1 MVELWR
7 GSLTVAMELPTKRRM
22 GRKKEFDESLRVPLA
37 AGTTARMDAVLIEQ
51 SLATQYGILP
61 AAQAE
66 LPYPEWAKLVGG
78 LMDNT
83 PLGRV
88 VAVRGETD
96 RKKLAAMG
104 PWAQRIHQQWQAHLA
119 RRALETTPPAALR
132 RQMDSLEAALLG
144 K

>member
-1 MVELWR
+1 MWSSDFR
-7 GSLTVAMELPTKRRM
+7 TPPN
-22 GRKKEFDESLRVPLA
+22 DPQPLYD
-37 AGTTARMDAVLIEQ
+37 TAFDAVLIEQ

-119 RRALETTPPAALR
+119 RRPWKLR
-132 RQMDSLEAALLG
+132 RPQPCAARWTAWKLPWQNCLEVNPDAGGNQCRHDLF
-144 K
+144 

>member
-1 MVELWR
+1 MWSSDFR
-7 GSLTVAMELPTKRRM
+7 TPPN
-22 GRKKEFDESLRVPLA
+22 DPQPLYDA
-37 AGTTARMDAVLIEQ
+37 AFDAVLIEQ

-104 PWAQRIHQQWQAHLA
+104 PWAQRIHQPMAGTPCPPDPGNYAA
-119 RRALETTPPAALR
+119 RSPAPPDG
-132 RQMDSLEAALLG
+132 QPGSSHG
-144 K
+144 KTVWR

>member
-1 MVELWR
+1 MKSRRLWISDFR
-7 GSLTVAMELPTKRRM
+7 TPPN
-22 GRKKEFDESLRVPLA
+22 DPQPLYD
-37 AGTTARMDAVLIEQ
+37 TAFDAVLIEQ

-61 AAQAE
+61 AAQEE
-66 LPYPEWAKLVGG
+66 LPYSEWAKLVGG

-119 RRALETTPPAALR
+119 RRALETTSPADLR
-132 RQMDSLEAALLG
+132 RQMDGLEAAMAKLFG
-144 K
+144 GEP

>member
-1 MVELWR
+1 MKSRRLWSSDFR
-7 GSLTVAMELPTKRRM
+7 TPPN
-22 GRKKEFDESLRVPLA
+22 DPQPLYD
-37 AGTTARMDAVLIEQ
+37 TAFDAVLIEQ

-96 RKKLAAMG
+96 RKKLTAMG
-104 PWAQRIHQQWQAHLA
+104 PWAQCIHQQWQAHLA

-132 RQMDSLEAALLG
+132 RQMDSLEAAMAKLFG
-144 K
+144 GEP

>member
-1 MVELWR
+1 MWSSDFR
-7 GSLTVAMELPTKRRM
+7 TPPN
-22 GRKKEFDESLRVPLA
+22 DPQPLYD
-37 AGTTARMDAVLIEQ
+37 TAFDAVLIEQ

-78 LMDNT
+78 
-83 PLGRV
+83 V

-132 RQMDSLEAALLG
+132 RQMDSLEAAMAKLFG
-144 K
+144 GEP

>member
-1 MVELWR
+1 MKSRRLWSSDFR
-7 GSLTVAMELPTKRRM
+7 TPPN
-22 GRKKEFDESLRVPLA
+22 DPQPLYD
-37 AGTTARMDAVLIEQ
+37 TAFDAVLIEQ

-61 AAQAE
+61 AAQ
-66 LPYPEWAKLVGG
+66 AKLVGG

-132 RQMDSLEAALLG
+132 RQMDSLEAAMAKLFG
-144 K
+144 GEP

>member
-1 MVELWR
+1 MRRRLHDF
-7 GSLTVAMELPTKRRM
+7 PTKER
-22 GRKKEFDESLRVPLA
+22 EACYDPDFDAL
-37 AGTTARMDAVLIEQ
+37 LIEQ
-51 SLATQYGILP
+51 SLAVQYGILP
-61 AAQAE
+61 SQQGNLLFADW
-66 LPYPEWAKLVGG
+66 YKLVGG

-119 RRALETTPPAALR
+119 RRALETTSPADLR
-132 RQMDSLEAALLG
+132 RQMDSLEAAMAKLFG
-144 K
+144 GEP

>member
-1 MVELWR
+1 M
-7 GSLTVAMELPTKRRM
+7 
-22 GRKKEFDESLRVPLA
+22 
-37 AGTTARMDAVLIEQ
+37 LIEQ

-83 PLGRV
+83 PLGRI
-88 VAVRGETD
+88 VAVRGETN
-96 RKKLAAMG
+96 RQKLAAMG

-119 RRALETTPPAALR
+119 RRAMETTPPAALR
-132 RQMDSLEAALLG
+132 RQMDSLEAAMAKLFG
-144 K
+144 GEP

>member
-1 MVELWR
+1 MY
-7 GSLTVAMELPTKRRM
+7 KRQLY
-22 GRKKEFDESLRVPLA
+22 D
-37 AGTTARMDAVLIEQ
+37 TAFDAVLIEQ

-132 RQMDSLEAALLG
+132 RQMDSLEAAMAKLFG
-144 K
+144 GEP

>member
-1 MVELWR
+1 MWSSDFR
-7 GSLTVAMELPTKRRM
+7 TPPN
-22 GRKKEFDESLRVPLA
+22 DPQPLYDA
-37 AGTTARMDAVLIEQ
+37 AFDAVLIEQ

-88 VAVRGETD
+88 VAV
-96 RKKLAAMG
+96 G
-104 PWAQRIHQQWQAHLA
+104 PAH
-119 RRALETTPPAALR
+119 PPAMAGTPCPPGLGNY
-132 RQMDSLEAALLG
+132 AARSPAPPDGQPGGCHG
-144 K
+144 KTVWR

>member
-1 MVELWR
+1 MKSRRLWSSDFR
-7 GSLTVAMELPTKRRM
+7 TPPN
-22 GRKKEFDESLRVPLA
+22 DPQPLYDA
-37 AGTTARMDAVLIEQ
+37 AFDAVLIEQ

-119 RRALETTPPAALR
+119 RRKLR
-132 RQMDSLEAALLG
+132 RPQPCAARWTAWKLPWQNCLEVNPDAGGNQCRHDLF
-144 K
+144 

>member
-1 MVELWR
+1 MWSSDFR
-7 GSLTVAMELPTKRRM
+7 TPPN
-22 GRKKEFDESLRVPLA
+22 DPQPLYD
-37 AGTTARMDAVLIEQ
+37 TAFDAVLIEQ

-96 RKKLAAMG
+96 RKNWPPWGRGPSASTSNGRHTLPAGPGNYAARS
-104 PWAQRIHQQWQAHLA
+104 PA
-119 RRALETTPPAALR
+119 PPDG
-132 RQMDSLEAALLG
+132 QPGSCHG
-144 K
+144 KTVWR